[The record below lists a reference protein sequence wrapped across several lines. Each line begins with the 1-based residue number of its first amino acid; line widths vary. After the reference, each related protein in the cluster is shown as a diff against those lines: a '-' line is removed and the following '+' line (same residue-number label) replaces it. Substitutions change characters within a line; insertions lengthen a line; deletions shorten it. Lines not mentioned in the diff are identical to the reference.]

1 MVANNVQL
9 KSDAIFGKIKDRLAE
24 NPAKGKQINAVF
36 LYKVTTTTSNGAPVK
51 QWSKSIL
58 LIWSYTEQQPK
69 KKIEIPLR
77 TNKQK
82 INGNRNLWCFH
93 FAALDLKKGTVYE
106 GSPEDGVKADT
117 TLSVTDTDLVD
128 IALGKLNPQVAFM
141 KGKLKITGNIMLTQ
155 KLVPL
160 LKTEAKL

>member
-1 MVANNVQL
+1 M
-9 KSDAIFGKIKDRLAE
+9 
-24 NPAKGKQINAVF
+24 
-36 LYKVTTTTSNGAPVK
+36 
-51 QWSKSIL
+51 
-58 LIWSYTEQQPK
+58 
-69 KKIEIPLR
+69 
-77 TNKQK
+77 
-82 INGNRNLWCFH
+82 
-93 FAALDLKKGTVYE
+93 YE
-106 GSPEDGVKADT
+106 GNPEDGVKADT